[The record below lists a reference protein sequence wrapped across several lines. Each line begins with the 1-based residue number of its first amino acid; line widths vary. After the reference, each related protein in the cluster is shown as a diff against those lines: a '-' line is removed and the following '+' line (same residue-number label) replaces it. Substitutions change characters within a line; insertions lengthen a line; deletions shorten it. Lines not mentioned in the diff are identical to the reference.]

1 MVLSRF
7 VSAAVL
13 LTATTAFA
21 AASVTTHAAAG
32 TSPRQQWLNELGGG
46 GQPLLA
52 HGAAASGLRARIVTI
67 VSHSRAH
74 LVTLRIYKAADSSEA
89 PEVEIKVVDTAAF
102 LRHRLQATLDVLRPY
117 TY

>member
-7 VSAAVL
+7 VSAAVS

-21 AASVTTHAAAG
+21 AASVTAHAAG
-32 TSPRQQWLNELGGG
+32 TSPRQQWLNELGGD
-46 GQPLLA
+46 GQPVLA

-67 VSHSRAH
+67 VSRSRAD

-102 LRHRLQATLDVLRPY
+102 LRHR
-117 TY
+117 